1 MEMYEMGGVCR
12 MVKMRGR
19 LVGGNLR
26 QRGEDTGI
34 ILKLSFRKYDR
45 SVDCVGLAQGR
56 EK

>member
-1 MEMYEMGGVCR
+1 MYRAFCCGTLKEIDY
-12 MVKMRGR
+12 
-19 LVGGNLR
+19 LDNLR
-26 QRGEDTGI
+26 ADTGI